1 MPRCPS
7 WGLSLLGH
15 LSTSLITPDRGAMRV
30 AARYEDSV
38 LMYLV
43 DVNRRQGT
51 RRARA
56 LIPDCLGFGFSVDGL
71 RLGR

>member
-1 MPRCPS
+1 MY
-7 WGLSLLGH
+7 
-15 LSTSLITPDRGAMRV
+15 A
-30 AARYEDSV
+30 AARYKDSV